1 MPSSISAFHLPLSH
15 LRAFYSQVQSVS
27 CKVSVSFPFRA
38 TVVQFSYPD
47 STIPGPALEAPIVD
61 PVGVVPATGYAESKW
76 LGERIINASG
86 LTNATVV
93 RIGQLSGGKN
103 GYWNEKEWFP
113 ALVKSA
119 HLVGCLPDWDGVC
132 LASYRIHSQLTLWYH
147 RMSRGSRCTP
157 PHLR

>member
-1 MPSSISAFHLPLSH
+1 M
-15 LRAFYSQVQSVS
+15 S
-27 CKVSVSFPFRA
+27 CKVSVSFPFCA

-61 PVGVVPATGYAESKW
+61 PADVVPSTGYAESKW

-93 RIGQLSGGKN
+93 RIGQLSGGEN

-113 ALVKSA
+113 SIVKSA
-119 HLVGCLPDWDGVC
+119 ESVGCLPLVEGVGPRLTPFNFTEMLIWVC
-132 LASYRIHSQLTLWYH
+132 L
-147 RMSRGSRCTP
+147 
-157 PHLR
+157 LRRK